1 MLLQTGGVE
10 MAAVTD
16 RLLQEMVDV
25 IVNEVHP
32 ERIYLFGSCA
42 RGEAGEDSDVDLLI
56 VEDREFSP
64 ERSEHHEMA
73 RIGELLAPY
82 PVAKDIL
89 VYSSAEVERRRNW
102 LNHVVACALREGR
115 LLYERP

>member
-1 MLLQTGGVE
+1 

-16 RLLQEMVDV
+16 RLLQQMVDD
-25 IVNEVHP
+25 IVREVHP
-32 ERIYLFGSCA
+32 ERIYLFGSRA
-42 RGEAGEDSDVDLLI
+42 RGEAREDSDVDLLV

-73 RIGELLAPY
+73 RIGELLAHY
-82 PVAKDIL
+82 PMAKDIL

-102 LNHVVACALREGR
+102 LNHVVARALREGR